1 MKVTAIPKTMTPTT
15 AQIRPTCAK
24 TLRTPRSMRRGRGFF
39 FAYLSGFFL
48 YIGIP
53 YFCSIRAISLEVIL
67 FFFFDLFLS
76 ILSFSDIYVPPW
88 SAWLYSVLYYY
99 TTNFRF
105 FQVLSIIN
113 SMNNPLQADC
123 GFIKSRARFA
133 KSSVGSSV
141 FFRSDSVFSRP

>member
-1 MKVTAIPKTMTPTT
+1 MSFTSLFLAGKVQGLTSYFSITFLVLFFPLCILLYAVMPQK
-15 AQIRPTCAK
+15 AK
-24 TLRTPRSMRRGRGFF
+24 KYYLLTVSCGFF
-39 FAYLSGFFL
+39 WLISGKL
-48 YIGIP
+48 IVY
-53 YFCSIRAISLEVIL
+53 
-67 FFFFDLFLS
+67 LFLS

-133 KSSVGSSV
+133 EPSVGSSV